1 MNRQV
6 SAQMLVIPAD
16 ILPAAVRHSAAIM
29 RFDVLLYAVCGP
41 AVDVLAALSLAAID
55 DRAVMALTG
64 F

>member
-16 ILPAAVRHSAAIM
+16 ILAAAVGHTPVIRRI
-29 RFDVLLYAVCGP
+29 DVLLHAVCGP
-41 AVDVLAALSLAAID
+41 AAPVLAALFLSAID
-55 DRAVMALTG
+55 DRVVMALTG